1 MRRPKNANRPAEAT
15 GSACKLPGVLRPGS
29 FREKVKVADLKRRAA
44 CAFDQRRAAM
54 SRCFDAI
61 IIGLGHAHV
70 PLGNRLTRTGRA
82 TERMFFR
89 RQILRHRVCCH
100 ADARRQPLYG
110 TSSGLIQDDFHCQST
125 S

>member
-1 MRRPKNANRPAEAT
+1 
-15 GSACKLPGVLRPGS
+15 VLRPGS

-82 TERMFFR
+82 TERMFFGGKFFATGYVATQTLGASR
-89 RQILRHRVCCH
+89 YTALHR
-100 ADARRQPLYG
+100 G
-110 TSSGLIQDDFHCQST
+110 
-125 S
+125 